1 MINLLPGAGDRS
13 AARAGSVWCQIKMV
27 EGQAGLRR
35 GMVRSIL
42 DHAGT
47 AAFLTYRDGGYVRHA
62 VRLGRRHLDYVMGL
76 GAAGAG
82 PGGVEMERIA
92 EPAVLGEC
100 DIVWEME
107 MAGCGGAPLPDGAGT
122 LPAATALGARITD
135 AAFRLVV
142 CQRARRSPV
151 VREWERSGGR
161 PDSIYGKA
169 ADIVW
174 REAADFLGAF
184 GGRAARPR
192 APPAPEPMP
201 AKPPPIQAKPPPYV
215 HARIVL
221 GARTRDHMDILR
233 DTFPAGSL
241 RRRRVLRPGDV
252 PALAA
257 SAPRVPLAN
266 PVHFPVFS
274 DEEVDS
280 LGLVPEEDVEVPT
293 GRGRAAA
300 STTRPPVGAPYVAY
314 LADDSVAPGPDAP
327 FLAGGAQGRNGPPR
341 GHTMG
346 AGLPEGQT
354 IIGYVNDAYDPAVPL
369 DTITIPEE
377 HRLHAMVLGSTG
389 SGKSTILKQ
398 LILQNLR
405 RGDGVAILDPHHDLA
420 EWAARRIPKW
430 RANQLVYVSPAQ
442 LSRTGRAIPINPL
455 EGRGAPAQAAA
466 EFAETLLGAF
476 GTKGVQMH
484 QILREAATSLMAAR
498 RGGLGLLRRII
509 LDKRVRDEV
518 LAGVHIRDNLDFWNG
533 VFPRMAKEAVT
544 HVDNKITPITSNPA
558 VGPFFE
564 GDASFD
570 MARLM
575 DGGGIL
581 VFDGAGCTSDGER
594 MLFTTFLLNKIT
606 AAATDLAQ
614 SRPQGSKPVTFY
626 LYIDEV
632 QMLESSRIREMLQ
645 QVRKLGIRMTLAT
658 QQLDTMDKGNAVSM
672 AGNCDLYLV
681 GRCTPGTAKM
691 IAPKMGVEPDTLTT
705 IPKYQINFHMS
716 LPGDDIR
723 GSHIRTRDMDGAISY
738 WDSPD
743 HIVDRS
749 LYNYGVDV
757 DMDRYANRPAVRY
770 DVTPLEMAILCALY
784 HNMGGLD
791 LDGIRA
797 AAARF
802 APARRRVAQLLRHME
817 RRGLVEAVS
826 DGGAATYA
834 LRPACVDRHFDTAAL
849 GGRAGGELHVRTI
862 SALQDRYSRYGYYTR
877 MDTGGNADPMPDLEV
892 CEPAARPDGGPDPE
906 RWGRRVA
913 VEVEAGPSRHPNRPG
928 TPGQVYRNWQKS
940 HGTMRVWF
948 LVYAESDRRVIG
960 AQMGEMGVGPDGYDV
975 TVVSDGAEGAAVPAP
990 PGFGPAEPLPGCSA
1004 LSKLDR
1010 IILDAVPPGGLR
1022 TAELRGAVPTV
1033 YGDREVAE
1041 AADRLVDVGLLRSGR
1056 LGRWGALFRE

>member
-1 MINLLPGAGDRS
+1 M
-13 AARAGSVWCQIKMV
+13 WCQIKLV

-47 AAFLTYRDGGYVRHA
+47 AAFLAYRDGGYVRHA
-62 VRLGRRHLDYVMGL
+62 VLFGRRHLDYVLGL

-82 PGGVEMERIA
+82 PGGVELEQIA

-100 DIVWEME
+100 HIVWEME

-122 LPAATALGARITD
+122 LPAAAALGARITD
-135 AAFRLVV
+135 AAYRLVV

-161 PDSIYGKA
+161 PASIYGKA
-169 ADIVW
+169 AGMVW
-174 REAADFLGAF
+174 REAAGFLGAF
-184 GGRAARPR
+184 GGRAARRP
-192 APPAPEPMP
+192 APDGPEPM
-201 AKPPPIQAKPPPYV
+201 QAKPPPYTY
-215 HARIVL
+215 ARIIL
-221 GARTRDHMDILR
+221 GAGTKDHLDILR
-233 DTFPAGSL
+233 DTFPARSL
-241 RRRRVLRPGDV
+241 RRRRALRPGDV

-257 SAPRVPLAN
+257 SAPRVPLGNA
-266 PVHFPVFS
+266 VHFPVFS
-274 DEEVDS
+274 DDELDS
-280 LGLVPEEDVEVPT
+280 LGIIPEEDAEVPAE
-293 GRGRAAA
+293 RGRAAA
-300 STTRPPVGAPYVAY
+300 STTRPPVGAPYIAD
-314 LADDSVAPGPDAP
+314 LADGSEAPGPDAP
-327 FLAGGAQGRNGPPR
+327 FLAGGAQGNGPPR
-341 GHTMG
+341 RHDAG
-346 AGLPEGQT
+346 AGLPGGQT
-354 IIGYVNDAYDPAVPL
+354 VIGYVNDRCDPAVPL

-377 HRLHAMVLGSTG
+377 HRLHTLVLGSTG

-442 LSRTGRAIPINPL
+442 LSRTGRAVPINPL
-455 EGRGAPAQAAA
+455 ESRGAPAQAAA

-484 QILREAATSLMAAR
+484 QILREAATSLMAAD

-509 LDKRVRDEV
+509 LDRRVRDEV
-518 LAGVHIRDNLDFWNG
+518 LAGVHIRDNLDFWSG

-564 GDASFD
+564 GDTSFD
-570 MARLM
+570 MARLV

-594 MLFTTFLLNKIT
+594 TLFATFLLNKIT

-614 SRPQGSKPVTFY
+614 SRPRGSKPVPFH

-632 QMLESSRIREMLQ
+632 EMLESSRIREMLQ

-658 QQLDTMDKGNAVSM
+658 QQLDTMDRDNAVAM

-691 IAPKMGVEPDTLTT
+691 VAPKMGVEPDTLAA

-723 GSHIRTRDMDGAISY
+723 GSHIRTRDMDGAIPY
-738 WDSPD
+738 WDSLEE
-743 HIVDRS
+743 IVDHS
-749 LYNYGVDV
+749 LRNYGIDV

-791 LDGIRA
+791 LDGVCS

-802 APARRRVAQLLRHME
+802 SPAKRRVAQLLKHME

-826 DGGAATYA
+826 DGGSATYA
-834 LRPACVDRHFDTAAL
+834 LSPACVDRHFDTTAL
-849 GGRAGGELHVRTI
+849 GGRAGGDLHIRTI
-862 SALQDRYSRYGYYTR
+862 SAMQDRYSRYGYYTR
-877 MDTGGNADPMPDLEV
+877 MDTGGVTHPMPDLEV
-892 CEPAARPDGGPDPE
+892 CEPAIGPDGAPDPE

-913 VEVEAGPSRHPNRPG
+913 VEVETGPSRHPNRPG
-928 TPGQVYRNWQKS
+928 APGQVHANWKKS
-940 HGTMRVWF
+940 CGAMGVWF
-948 LVYAESDRRVIG
+948 IAYTEGDRRVIG
-960 AQMGEMGVGPDGYDV
+960 AQLGEMGVGPDGYDV
-975 TVVSDGAEGAAVPAP
+975 TVVPEGAEGDAVPAP
-990 PGFGPAEPLPGCSA
+990 PGFAPAEPLPGCSA
-1004 LSKLDR
+1004 LSELER
-1010 IILDAVPPGGLR
+1010 VILDAVPPGGLR
-1022 TAELRGAVPTV
+1022 TAELRGMVPSV

-1041 AADRLVDVGLLRSGR
+1041 AADSLVASGLLGSGR
-1056 LGRWGALFRE
+1056 RGRWDALFRK

>member
-1 MINLLPGAGDRS
+1 MISLRPTTQAE
-13 AARAGSVWCQIKMV
+13 SVWCQIKLV
-27 EGQAGLRR
+27 EGQAELRR
-35 GMVRSIL
+35 GIVRSIL

-62 VRLGRRHLDYVMGL
+62 VLLGRRHLDYVLGL

-82 PGGVEMERIA
+82 PGGVETERIA
-92 EPAVLGEC
+92 EPSVLREC
-100 DIVWEME
+100 HIVWDME

-122 LPAATALGARITD
+122 LPAAAALGARITD
-135 AAFRLVV
+135 AAYRLVV

-161 PDSIYGKA
+161 PASAYGKA
-169 ADIVW
+169 ADIAW
-174 REAADFLGAF
+174 REAAGFLGAF
-184 GGRAARPR
+184 GGRAARR
-192 APPAPEPMP
+192 PAPSGPEPIP
-201 AKPPPIQAKPPPYV
+201 AGPPPVPTKPPPYV
-215 HARIVL
+215 HARIIL
-221 GARTRDHMDILR
+221 GARAIDHMDTLR

-241 RRRRVLRPGDV
+241 RRRRVIQPGDV

-257 SAPRVPLAN
+257 SAPRVPLGN
-266 PVHFPVFS
+266 SVHFPVFS
-274 DEEVDS
+274 DGELDS
-280 LGLVPEEDVEVPT
+280 LGIIPEEDAEVPAE
-293 GRGRAAA
+293 RGRAAA
-300 STTRPPVGAPYVAY
+300 STTRPPVGAPYVAD
-314 LADDSVAPGPDAP
+314 LADCLEVPDPDAP
-327 FLAGGAQGRNGPPR
+327 FLAGGAREARPPPR

-354 IIGYVNDAYDPAVPL
+354 IIGYVNDTYDPAVPL

-377 HRLHAMVLGSTG
+377 HRLHTLVLGSTG

-430 RANQLVYVSPAQ
+430 RANQTVYVSPAQ

-455 EGRGAPAQAAA
+455 ESRGAPAQAAA

-484 QILREAATSLMAAR
+484 QILREAATSLMAAD

-518 LAGVHIRDNLDFWNG
+518 LAGVHMRDNLDFWSG
-533 VFPRMAKEAVT
+533 VFPRLPKEAVT

-594 MLFTTFLLNKIT
+594 TLFATFLLNKIT
-606 AAATDLAQ
+606 AAAADLAQ
-614 SRPQGSKPVTFY
+614 SRPRGSKPVTFY

-691 IAPKMGVEPDTLTT
+691 VAPKMGVEPDTLTT
-705 IPKYQINFHMS
+705 IPKYQINYHMS

-723 GSHIRTRDMDGAISY
+723 GSHIRTRDMDGAAY
-738 WDSPD
+738 WDSLEE
-743 HIVDRS
+743 IVDRS

-770 DVTPLEMAILCALY
+770 DVTPLEMAVLCALY

-791 LDGIRA
+791 LDGICA

-802 APARRRVAQLLRHME
+802 APARRRAAQLLRSME
-817 RRGLVEAVS
+817 RRGMVEAAP
-826 DGGAATYA
+826 GGAYA
-834 LRPACVDRHFDTAAL
+834 LSPACVDRHFDTAAL
-849 GGRAGGELHVRTI
+849 GGRAGGDLHIRTI
-862 SALQDRYSRYGYYTR
+862 SAMQDRYSRYGYYTK
-877 MDTGGNADPMPDLEV
+877 MDTGGATAPMPDLEV
-892 CEPAARPDGGPDPE
+892 CEPALMPDGAPDPE

-913 VEVEAGPSRHPNRPG
+913 VEVETGPSRHPNRPG
-928 TPGQVYRNWQKS
+928 APGQVYANWKKS
-940 HGTMRVWF
+940 HGTMGVWF
-948 LVYAESDRRVIG
+948 IAYTESGRRTIG
-960 AQMGEMGVGPDGYDV
+960 TQLKEMGVGPDGYDV
-975 TVVSDGAEGAAVPAP
+975 SVVPEGAEGDAVPAP
-990 PGFGPAEPLPGCSA
+990 PGFAPAEPLPGCST
-1004 LSKLDR
+1004 LSELER
-1010 IILDAVPPGGLR
+1010 VILDAVPAGGLR
-1022 TAELRGAVPTV
+1022 TAELRGMVPSV

-1041 AADRLVDVGLLRSGR
+1041 AADSLVASGLLGSGR
-1056 LGRWGALFRE
+1056 RGRWDALFRK